1 MTVQD
6 TFIPTNTPAPRKRR
20 ITVRRILM
28 GGNLG
33 DLGRFP
39 RYLAFALLG
48 GAMIWAPIILKRHLF
63 RSNHIRRSFCQAP
76 VRRLR

>member
-1 MTVQD
+1 MTVQE

-20 ITVRRILM
+20 INVRRILM
-28 GGNLG
+28 GGGLG

-48 GAMIWAPIILKRHLF
+48 GAMIWAPITGYL
-63 RSNHIRRSFCQAP
+63 
-76 VRRLR
+76 